1 MSIGSLVSRIIP
13 AGVGFITGGPA
24 GAFTAAVATETAK
37 RDAKRVERAVAENEK
52 QQQQFLENIN
62 MSIGLDAFGGAG
74 RDLNARPAAQP
85 GFFDRLSGVASNIG
99 STLLTGLESAVPS
112 FINRA
117 VFGRDRPLTASQGP
131 ALTTVTNVGAQES
144 QGSGSIQAGAGALLP
159 SIIGGA
165 RSLLKTPAGQLAL
178 GTGAGAALSFMG
190 SDGKKMRITRKMKSQ
205 ARTVLNIAGGN
216 ISAAADILNISDEML
231 ITILLKRF
239 RNDGPVVTKA
249 ALRKTK
255 TTIRRLHS
263 MQDVLKSITPT
274 AAGRRRAPMK
284 RAMSTTLIKN

>member
-1 MSIGSLVSRIIP
+1 MSLLSNIIKKAAPFVAAAAPGTPIGTV
-13 AGVGFITGGPA
+13 
-24 GAFTAAVATETAK
+24 AAIKTVADAQAQQKFLAETAK
-37 RDAKRVERAVAENEK
+37 AEQKRQIEEYNS
-52 QQQQFLENIN
+52 
-62 MSIGLDAFGGAG
+62 MIGLDAFGGPG
-74 RDLNARPAAQP
+74 RTINTQPAQQL
-85 GFFDRLSGVASNIG
+85 GFFDRLSGIASNVG
-99 STLLTGLESAVPS
+99 NTLLTGLESAVPKVLNTA
-112 FINRA
+112 I
-117 VFGRDRPLTASQGP
+117 FGEGRPRSAAQGP
-131 ALTTVTNVGAQES
+131 ALTTITNVGAQES

-159 SIIGGA
+159 TILGGA
-165 RSLLKTPAGQLAL
+165 RSLLKSPAGQLAL
-178 GTGAGAALSFMG
+178 GGGAGAALSFM
-190 SDGKKMRITRKMKSQ
+190 SPDGKKMRITRKMKSQ

-216 ISAAADILNISDEML
+216 ISVAADILNISDEML
-231 ITILLKRF
+231 IQILLKRF

>member
-1 MSIGSLVSRIIP
+1 ML
-13 AGVGFITGGPA
+13 
-24 GAFTAAVATETAK
+24 
-37 RDAKRVERAVAENEK
+37 
-52 QQQQFLENIN
+52 
-62 MSIGLDAFGGAG
+62 
-74 RDLNARPAAQP
+74 
-85 GFFDRLSGVASNIG
+85 
-99 STLLTGLESAVPS
+99 
-112 FINRA
+112 NRA
-117 VFGRDRPLTASQGP
+117 IFGESRPRSAAQGP

-165 RSLLKTPAGQLAL
+165 RSLLKSPAGQLAL
-178 GTGAGAALSFMG
+178 GAGSGAALSFM
-190 SDGKKMRITRKMKSQ
+190 SPDGKKMRITRKMKSQ

-216 ISAAADILNISDEML
+216 ISVAADILNISDDML

-274 AAGRRRAPMK
+274 AAGRRRAPIK

>member
-1 MSIGSLVSRIIP
+1 MSLLSNIIKKAAPFVAAAAPGTPIGTV
-13 AGVGFITGGPA
+13 
-24 GAFTAAVATETAK
+24 AAIKTVADAQAQQKFLAETAK
-37 RDAKRVERAVAENEK
+37 AEQKRQIEEYNS
-52 QQQQFLENIN
+52 
-62 MSIGLDAFGGAG
+62 MIGLDAFGGPG
-74 RDLNARPAAQP
+74 RTINTQPAQQL
-85 GFFDRLSGVASNIG
+85 GFFDRLSGIASNVG
-99 STLLTGLESAVPS
+99 NTLLTGLESAVPNVLNKA
-112 FINRA
+112 I
-117 VFGRDRPLTASQGP
+117 FGEGRPRSAAQGP
-131 ALTTVTNVGAQES
+131 ALTTITNVGAQES

-159 SIIGGA
+159 TILGGA
-165 RSLLKTPAGQLAL
+165 RSLLKSPAGQLAL
-178 GTGAGAALSFMG
+178 GGGAGAALSFM
-190 SDGKKMRITRKMKSQ
+190 SPDGKKMRITRKMKSQ

-216 ISAAADILNISDEML
+216 ISVAADILNISDEML
-231 ITILLKRF
+231 IQILLKRF

>member
-1 MSIGSLVSRIIP
+1 MSISSIVSRVIP
-13 AGVGFITGGPA
+13 AAVGFVTGGPV
-24 GAFTAAVATETAK
+24 GAFTAAAATEQAK
-37 RDAKRVERAVAENEK
+37 KQEK
-52 QQQQFLENIN
+52 QVKRQINEYNTRLQQAQEQE
-62 MSIGLDAFGGAG
+62 MIGLDAFGGTG
-74 RDLNARPAAQP
+74 RTITTTAPPPQP
-85 GFFDRLSGVASNIG
+85 GFFDRLGGLASNVG
-99 STLLTGLESAVPS
+99 NTLLSGLESAVPS
-112 FINRA
+112 LVNRA
-117 VFGRDRPLTASQGP
+117 VFGSRPQSAGQGP

-144 QGSGSIQAGAGALLP
+144 QGSGTIQAGAGALLP
-159 SIIGGA
+159 SILGGA
-165 RSLLKTPAGQLAL
+165 RSLLKSPAGQLAL
-178 GTGAGAALSFMG
+178 GAGAGSALSFMTPSG
-190 SDGKKMRITRKMKSQ
+190 QKMRITRKMKSQ

-216 ISAAADILNISDEML
+216 ISVAADILNISDEML

-255 TTIRRLHS
+255 STIRRLHS